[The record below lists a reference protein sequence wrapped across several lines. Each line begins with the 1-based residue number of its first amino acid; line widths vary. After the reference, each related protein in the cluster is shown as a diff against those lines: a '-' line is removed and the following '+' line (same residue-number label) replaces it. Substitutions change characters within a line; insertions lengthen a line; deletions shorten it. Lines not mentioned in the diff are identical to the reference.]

1 MAPSQ
6 PCGPSLPMRPAND
19 IPRMNAGSAEHP
31 DLMGMIAEANA
42 AQVHELG
49 AMWNDLGSEII
60 DFGVSLQRT
69 ATSSESIWVG
79 QAATAART
87 RLSELVTWCVL
98 TGQGA
103 QRMGT
108 TVMRIQ
114 AEAVETAQRSM
125 PAPVPYDPS
134 EYQNRINS
142 TSNPSNGCRSWGTP
156 ASRLHSTMRPSGS
169 SKPTARPCSAP
180 TERCPPSRRRR
191 SSATGI
197 PDRVP
202 ACRRLATVATDK
214 ATDKAT
220 AEQEVTPAAGA
231 ARRSPQAPAV
241 VAPVAAARYPA
252 AAAPTVVV
260 IRPKAGRRRLHRGR
274 WRRTFRAALAP
285 VFHPEV
291 GKVTWEPACRAS
303 RPPLRASAQPSWVG
317 VDRVLAVEVAV
328 PAGSSARAAR
338 AQ

>member
-1 MAPSQ
+1 
-6 PCGPSLPMRPAND
+6 
-19 IPRMNAGSAEHP
+19 
-31 DLMGMIAEANA
+31 MGMIAEANA

-142 TSNPSNGCRSWGTP
+142 TSNPIEWVQILGDARKQAAQHDAAHAAAVRVIETYSASLLSTNGTMPAFTP
-156 ASRLHSTMRPSGS
+156 PPEFGNRDTGPGPGVPTPGDSGN
-169 SKPTARPCSAP
+169 
-180 TERCPPSRRRR
+180 
-191 SSATGI
+191 G
-197 PDRVP
+197 
-202 ACRRLATVATDK
+202 
-214 ATDKAT
+214 
-220 AEQEVTPAAGA
+220 QGNGQGNGGAGGNPGSGGS
-231 ARRSPQAPAV
+231 RRSPQAPAV

-260 IRPKAGRRRLHRGR
+260 IRPKAGRRRLHRAGGVARSEQPWPQGSTRRWGR
-274 WRRTFRAALAP
+274 
-285 VFHPEV
+285 
-291 GKVTWEPACRAS
+291 
-303 RPPLRASAQPSWVG
+303 
-317 VDRVLAVEVAV
+317 
-328 PAGSSARAAR
+328 
-338 AQ
+338 